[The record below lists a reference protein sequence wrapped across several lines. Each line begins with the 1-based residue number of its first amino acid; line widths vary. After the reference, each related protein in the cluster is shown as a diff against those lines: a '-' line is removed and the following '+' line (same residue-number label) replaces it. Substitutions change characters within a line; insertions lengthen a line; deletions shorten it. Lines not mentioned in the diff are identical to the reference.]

1 MKRILKLLARLY
13 PSTWRTR
20 YDAEYDALLDD
31 ATPRPQDAFNIL
43 WGATKMQL
51 TSRSFVKIVLPCA
64 IGGALIAA
72 AISFAI
78 QPRYSS
84 QTRITVTESAPVT
97 GDNLKKTLS
106 TLRDSALNR
115 DFLALEI
122 QRYNLYPRERASMP
136 LNEVVDKM
144 LQNIEVRP
152 LQTSPAKALPSG
164 DEHTSAFAV
173 YFIYPDPHLA
183 QQVDGDLIMKFV
195 RVIDPPRQASASPG
209 PPQTVVTW
217 RIENGAMVLGSL
229 RIGAPSHPT
238 SPIFPNRRIF
248 ALGGLLAGLLCSLIL
263 ATFVGTRRGTATAYS

>member
-20 YDAEYDALLDD
+20 YGAEYEALLDD

-84 QTRITVTESAPVT
+84 QTLITVTEFAPVT
-97 GDNLKKTLS
+97 GDDLKQALS
-106 TLRDSALNR
+106 TLRDSTLNR

-122 QRYNLYPRERASMP
+122 KRYNLYPRERASMP
-136 LNEVVDKM
+136 LDEVVDKM
-144 LQNIEVRP
+144 LQSIEVRP
-152 LQTSPAKALPSG
+152 QQPSPAKAPPSA

-173 YFIYPDPHLA
+173 YFVYPDPHLA

-195 RVIDPPRQASASPG
+195 RAINPPKKASASEG
-209 PPQTVVTW
+209 PPQTGKTF
-217 RIENGAMVLGSL
+217 RIENGVLVLGNL
-229 RIGAPSHPT
+229 RIGVATHPT
-238 SPIFPNRRIF
+238 SPIFPKRSVF
-248 ALGGLLAGLLCSLIL
+248 ALGGLISGLLCGLIL
-263 ATFVGTRRGTATAYS
+263 ATFLGTSRGTATANS